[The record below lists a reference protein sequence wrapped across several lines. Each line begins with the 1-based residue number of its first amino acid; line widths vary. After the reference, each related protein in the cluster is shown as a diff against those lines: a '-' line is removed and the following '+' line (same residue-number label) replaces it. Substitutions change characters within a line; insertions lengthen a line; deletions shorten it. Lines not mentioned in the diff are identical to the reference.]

1 MMPEPTR
8 RDMRVAMTLPTSP
21 KKRSLMPSSKLRR
34 SLRAHGHKLSA
45 LVHVGKGGLSPAVI
59 KQVEQTLAD
68 HELVKMKVDTDSPD
82 DRLAVAELLA
92 ARPGVNVVQIVGH
105 AILIYKRH
113 PREPRFEG
121 GTPEIPIAE
130 RPAKDPGKDPAKPS
144 GKRPGKRTGKR
155 AARR

>member
-1 MMPEPTR
+1 MIP
-8 RDMRVAMTLPTSP
+8 ATSP
-21 KKRSLMPSSKLRR
+21 KKRSLMPSSKLRQ
-34 SLRAHGHKLSA
+34 SLRGHGHKLSA
-45 LVHVGKGGLSPAVI
+45 LVHIGKGGLSPAVI

-92 ARPGVNVVQIVGH
+92 ARPGVNIVQIVGH

-113 PREPRFEG
+113 PQKPRFEPG
-121 GTPEIPIAE
+121 AAEVRAAE
-130 RPAKDPGKDPAKPS
+130 RAA
-144 GKRPGKRTGKR
+144 KRPSKPAGKRTGKR

>member
-1 MMPEPTR
+1 MISP
-8 RDMRVAMTLPTSP
+8 ASP

-34 SLRAHGHKLSA
+34 SLRAHGHSLSA
-45 LVHVGKGGLSPAVI
+45 LVHVGKGGLSPSVI

-105 AILIYKRH
+105 VILLYKRH

-121 GTPEIPIAE
+121 GTPEVPVAE
-130 RPAKDPGKDPAKPS
+130 LPAEGPGKPS
-144 GKRPGKRTGKR
+144 GKRTGKR
-155 AARR
+155 AASR

>member
-1 MMPEPTR
+1 MISP
-8 RDMRVAMTLPTSP
+8 ASP

-34 SLRAHGHKLSA
+34 SLRAHGHSLSA

-59 KQVEQTLAD
+59 KQIEQTLAD
-68 HELVKMKVDTDSPD
+68 HELVKMKVDADSPD

-92 ARPGVNVVQIVGH
+92 ARPGVNIVQIVGH

-121 GTPEIPIAE
+121 GTPEIPVAE
-130 RPAKDPGKDPAKPS
+130 RPAKDPAQDPAKPS
-144 GKRPGKRTGKR
+144 GKRTGKRAGRRTGKR

>member
-1 MMPEPTR
+1 MMPEPAG
-8 RDMRVAMTLPTSP
+8 RDMRVAMISATSP

-34 SLRAHGHKLSA
+34 SLRGHGHKLSA

-92 ARPGVNVVQIVGH
+92 ARPGVNIVQIVGH

-113 PREPRFEG
+113 PQEPRFEPG
-121 GTPEIPIAE
+121 AAEVRAAE
-130 RPAKDPGKDPAKPS
+130 RAAQRPSKPS
-144 GKRPGKRTGKR
+144 GKRTGKR

>member
-1 MMPEPTR
+1 MIS
-8 RDMRVAMTLPTSP
+8 PTSP
-21 KKRSLMPSSKLRR
+21 KKRSLMPSGELRQ
-34 SLRAHGHKLSA
+34 SLRGHGHKLSA

-68 HELVKMKVDTDSPD
+68 HELVKIKVDTDSPD

-113 PREPRFEG
+113 PREPRFEP
-121 GTPEIPIAE
+121 GTAVVRAAE
-130 RPAKDPGKDPAKPS
+130 RAT
-144 GKRPGKRTGKR
+144 KRPAKRTGKR

>member
-1 MMPEPTR
+1 
-8 RDMRVAMTLPTSP
+8 MTSSISP
-21 KKRSLMPSSKLRR
+21 KKRPLMPSSKLRR
-34 SLRAHGHKLSA
+34 SLRAHGHALSA

-82 DRLAVAELLA
+82 DRFAVAELLA

-105 AILIYKRH
+105 TIVVYKRH

-121 GTPEIPIAE
+121 GTPEVRAAE
-130 RPAKDPGKDPAKPS
+130 RPAQRPAKPS
-144 GKRPGKRTGKR
+144 GKRTGKR